1 MNKVQQFSLT
11 VMAAAL
17 MTACGGGG
25 SSSDGGV
32 EVVNGGIGGS
42 GSGTVTGF
50 GSIIINDI
58 REFEFDDDSR
68 VRIDGD
74 DATENQLKAGMVVSV
89 TVDDDVNDDFTRG
102 TLETVDA
109 HHEVKGIITALNPL
123 RVLAQQI
130 SVVSATVLDDVP
142 GNDLAN
148 LDVGDEVEI
157 SGHRDENGVI
167 RASLIEYKPAGVDVW
182 QLRGTVTATPSGVLF
197 NIGAQPVNTSS
208 ATVQNCSGGIS
219 IGDTVEVKF
228 NPVSSLA
235 NGQTLNATR
244 VECYTPGLTLPD
256 DSSSLKS
263 SFEGFIDSIPNPAD
277 PTRFTLNGQVV
288 QLSGSVVYEN
298 GSSDDLV
305 VGAKVEAEG
314 VLDSS
319 TGILTAVKLRFREA
333 EFRIEAPVAPGAI
346 VTDESVTLF
355 GVTVYSLAVTEDDD
369 DVFGGLSSSAQIEV
383 RGFVDSDGTAYA
395 EEIRDRGTPDAGDTL
410 VRGPVSRKI
419 DGGFTLL
426 GMDVDTGGAL
436 LLDRFG
442 NSVSEAVFL
451 QQLRIGQQVKVSD
464 ASYNSG
470 SNTISG
476 GQIELED

>member
-197 NIGAQPVNTSS
+197 NIGSQPVNTSS

-219 IGDTVEVKF
+219 IGDTVAVKF

-263 SFEGFIDSIPNPAD
+263 SFEGFIDSITNA
-277 PTRFTLNGQVV
+277 TRFTLNGQVV

-333 EFRIEAPVAPGAI
+333 EFRIEAPVAPGA
-346 VTDESVTLF
+346 VVAGESVTLF

-410 VRGPVSRKI
+410 VRGPVSAKSA
-419 DGGFTLL
+419 GGFTLL

>member
-25 SSSDGGV
+25 GGSDGGV
-32 EVVNGGIGGS
+32 EVVNGGIGGF

-197 NIGAQPVNTSS
+197 SIGSQPVNTSS
-208 ATVQNCSGGIS
+208 ATVQNCSGGII

-263 SFEGFIDSIPNPAD
+263 SFEGFIDSITNA
-277 PTRFTLNGQVV
+277 TRFTLNGQVV

-333 EFRIEAPVAPGAI
+333 EFRIEAPVAPGA
-346 VTDESVTLF
+346 VVAGESVTLF

-410 VRGPVSRKI
+410 VRGPVSAKSA
-419 DGGFTLL
+419 GGFTLL

>member
-11 VMAAAL
+11 VMAAAM

-157 SGHRDENGVI
+157 SGHRDENDVI
-167 RASLIEYKPAGVDVW
+167 RASLIEFKPAGVDVW

-197 NIGAQPVNTSS
+197 NIGSQPVNTSS

-256 DSSSLKS
+256 DSSSLKA
-263 SFEGFIDSIPNPAD
+263 SFEGFIDGITNA
-277 PTRFTLNGQVV
+277 TRFTLNGQVV

-333 EFRIEAPVAPGAI
+333 EFRIEAPVAPGA
-346 VTDESVTLF
+346 VAAGESVTLF

-410 VRGPVSRKI
+410 VRGPVSAKSA
-419 DGGFTLL
+419 GGFTLL

-442 NSVSEAVFL
+442 NSVSEAAFL